1 MNVQNNQNFQ
11 VKKNKS
17 NVGNSIIATVG
28 GSAAVT
34 PLLIASRGVNNFA
47 LKVGNNLSPDKVE
60 ILHNAA
66 ENAIKNTGL
75 SNKGVKINYLVKTLK
90 DIFLPKIVAAMNP
103 IQQIKNGKNA
113 GCCLKD
119 IKNPITGEIIYKK
132 GTILMPQKAIPHAAF
147 HEIGHSLNLHFS
159 KFGAFLQKFRNLGF
173 TAASL
178 IALFGAFTS
187 NSREDK
193 NSDKLTPLQKT
204 KNFVRDNAGKLAFA
218 VTIHTLVEEAMA
230 TVKGQKLANALLP
243 QDLAKHVSKCNKLA
257 YLTYISTSLMLGL
270 SAYFAVKIKNHLTA
284 KNSDK

>member
-47 LKVGNNLSPDKVE
+47 LKVGNSLSPDKVE

-90 DIFLPKIVAAMNP
+90 DIFLPKTVAAMNP

-132 GTILMPQKAIPHAAF
+132 STILMPQKAIPHAAF

-159 KFGAFLQKFRNLGF
+159 KLGVFLQKFRNLGF

-187 NSREDK
+187 NSRK

-218 VTIHTLVEEAMA
+218 VTIPTLVEEAMA
-230 TVKGQKLANALLP
+230 TVKGQKLANTLLS

>member
-75 SNKGVKINYLVKTLK
+75 SNKGVKINYLVKTLQ
-90 DIFLPKIVAAMNP
+90 DLFLPKLVAAMNS

-119 IKNPITGEIIYKK
+119 IKNPVTGDFIYKK

-147 HEIGHSLNLHFS
+147 HEIGHSLNLNFS
-159 KFGAFLQKFRNLGF
+159 KFGTFLQKFRNLGF
-173 TAASL
+173 TAAAL

-218 VTIHTLVEEAMA
+218 VTIPTLVEEAMA
-230 TVKGQKLANALLP
+230 TVKGQKLANTLLP

-284 KNSDK
+284 KNSDN

>member
-218 VTIHTLVEEAMA
+218 VTIPTLVEEAMA

>member
-47 LKVGNNLSPDKVE
+47 LKVGNSLSPDKVE

-119 IKNPITGEIIYKK
+119 INNPITGEIIYKK

-159 KFGAFLQKFRNLGF
+159 KLGVFLQKFRNFGF

-218 VTIHTLVEEAMA
+218 VTIPTLVEEAMA